1 MTFRV
6 NGGIINQQTLTGSLR
21 FFKMTAAGTEF
32 QWTVSDGTV
41 NLPVSSGGGAIAG
54 PGPFLYYFVVGN
66 NISVPN
72 SVAEIALQTISEKC
86 GIVMIS
92 IQPALYAGTLE
103 IQFACSA
110 SAFGW
115 GSDAPPYSVPP
126 ANMPEDLTAAATE
139 MTAAV
144 QAIPDRPIHT
154 VYYGGC
160 ANQQTAPIDNVVP
173 VSFGGI
179 VITEVPFV
187 LV

>member
-1 MTFRV
+1 MLKKIV
-6 NGGIINQQTLTGSLR
+6 VLGDCQ
-21 FFKMTAAGTEF
+21 
-32 QWTVSDGTV
+32 SDGNNCLAHQILHQD
-41 NLPVSSGGGAIAG
+41 NLVIDWS
-54 PGPFLYYFVVGN
+54 LQYRQRE
-66 NISVPN
+66 
-72 SVAEIALQTISEKC
+72 AELAELIKWMLSHKTHQKLALQTISEKC

-92 IQPALYAGTLE
+92 IQPALYAGTTE

-110 SAFGW
+110 SAFSW

-139 MTAAV
+139 MTLAV

-160 ANQQTAPIDNVVP
+160 ATQQTAPIDNVVP